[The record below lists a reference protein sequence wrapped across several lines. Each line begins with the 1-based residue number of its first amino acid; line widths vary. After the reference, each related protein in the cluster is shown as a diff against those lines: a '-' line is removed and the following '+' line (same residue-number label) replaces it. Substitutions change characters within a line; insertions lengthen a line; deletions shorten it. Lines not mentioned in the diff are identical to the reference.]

1 MGHPKFQIQMPDVSY
16 KEGSTAQDFTENT
29 NIINVNNI
37 AIELK
42 SDFRTSVSLTPPEA
56 ACEPSAS

>member
-1 MGHPKFQIQMPDVSY
+1 MPDVSY